1 MTLTGKQQKHFYLLL
16 LYALLLLI
24 ALFWIAPMITLVLTA
39 IKSKRDFYSGLSL
52 FSFPEQI
59 AWRNFL
65 MALTR
70 GRLLTYM
77 KNDLI
82 ISGFKVPI
90 GIFIEAM
97 AAFALTRLK
106 LKNAT
111 PIFIFFLV
119 GMMLPF
125 QIALVPISVIYNKLK
140 LTNTYFGLFYVYI
153 GFGLSYGILILRG
166 FFLGIPKEMDEAAYV
181 EGCSKWQIFLRII
194 LPMAKPAIATL
205 FIVDFLA
212 TWNEYLLASVIINDN
227 ALKTVPV
234 GLMTFVGEHGTD
246 YGLLCAGV
254 LISVIPVLAVY
265 LIFQRYFVEG
275 MSGAVKS

>member
-1 MTLTGKQQKHFYLLL
+1 MTLTGRQQKHLFLAL
-16 LYALLLLI
+16 LYVMLLVL

-39 IKSKRDFYSGLSL
+39 IKGKKEFYSGLSL
-52 FSFPEQI
+52 FAFPERI
-59 AWRNFL
+59 VWKNFSD
-65 MALTR
+65 ALIR

-82 ISGFKVPI
+82 VSCLKVPI
-90 GIFIEAM
+90 GIIIEAM
-97 AAFALTRLK
+97 AAYALTRLK
-106 LKNAT
+106 MKHAT

-125 QIALVPISVIYNKLK
+125 QIALVPISVIYNKLS

-153 GFGLSYGILILRG
+153 GFGISYGILILRG
-166 FFLGIPKEMDEAAYV
+166 FFKGIPKEMDEAALV
-181 EGCSKWQIFLRII
+181 EGCTKWQIFSHVI

-205 FIVDFLA
+205 LIVDFLA
-212 TWNEYLLASVIINDN
+212 TWNEYLLASVIINVN
-227 ALKTVPV
+227 SKKTVPV

-254 LISVIPVLAVY
+254 LISVIPVLVVY
-265 LIFQRYFVEG
+265 LIFQRHFVEG